1 MSTASSMISLLNPPG
16 RWNGNDVQIGN
27 NRVNTR
33 FFDSQSAK
41 WQQFGNIGRI
51 MQRIRANW
59 FVGEPV
65 RSFALLD
72 FEIEGEILDKKMNW
86 CFVIV

>member
-1 MSTASSMISLLNPPG
+1 MGKLRICVISEFPKVP
-16 RWNGNDVQIGN
+16 NGNILATYDI
-27 NRVNTR
+27 
-33 FFDSQSAK
+33 
-41 WQQFGNIGRI
+41 I
-51 MQRIRANW
+51 QRIRANW
-59 FVGEPV
+59 FVGKPV